1 MSRDK
6 ETKKQTDRPG
16 PRGDPTRGGSPKNCF
31 GYSFHREKYYFI
43 RIVMLSPTSDIDNST
58 LIKG

>member
-16 PRGDPTRGGSPKNCF
+16 PRGDPTRGGSPKNVGEF
-31 GYSFHREKYYFI
+31 NGVEGTFVRHSLLPGNRFMIQVKI
-43 RIVMLSPTSDIDNST
+43 AM
-58 LIKG
+58 K

>member
-16 PRGDPTRGGSPKNCF
+16 PRGDPSRGGSPKNVGEFNGVEGVSCEAF
-31 GYSFHREKYYFI
+31 F
-43 RIVMLSPTSDIDNST
+43 PTW
-58 LIKG
+58 